1 MRLIP
6 QGIRGN
12 CHGTGE
18 KTGRVMFASAR
29 IRFHIGT
36 AVFRLVHSSSQLY
49 NGDLWFRNPSASPPK
64 HTSRTQTLPPL
75 RSLYRRR
82 TGSVRGPAS
91 PPLLPQA
98 AGRRVRLQGVIGL
111 FFVVRRSK
119 DSLIRHLEMNAASA
133 PSKLYSDDVSL
144 IVVLLDV
151 NPFFWA
157 SSAAAA
163 GDSASSHHPTTTLA
177 FSKLLNHVRPPNLC
191 LNGEE
196 SHQDLKSNP
205 QDSVFIRSSHCS
217 IPFSSSTSSTRSSLL
232 PPASTPAATSMTRET
247 VKGGQQV
254 VVCPPSAQRFFV
266 GWRSLWSRIG
276 FRGRAPIRW
285 SPLVYLPCYLD
296 LSLLHCAVSYD
307 GFFLLF
313 EMFFLFSCGCMVLD
327 CGTDTQRVFRSR
339 ARHPQPRVSSTF
351 YRFYACRVL
360 QMDLNSMLLM

>member
-98 AGRRVRLQGVIGL
+98 AGRRVR
-111 FFVVRRSK
+111 
-119 DSLIRHLEMNAASA
+119 H
-133 PSKLYSDDVSL
+133 DVSL

-177 FSKLLNHVRPPNLC
+177 FSKLLNHVIPLLNSLLLLNQLNQVVLVATGVNSC
-191 LNGEE
+191 GYIYDSGNGEGG
-196 SHQDLKSNP
+196 STGG
-205 QDSVFIRSSHCS
+205 SVPAICS
-217 IPFSSSTSSTRSSLL
+217 EILRRLEEFVVKDRLQGKGPDKVVASGVSSLL
-232 PPASTPAATSMTRET
+232 SGS
-247 VKGGQQV
+247 
-254 VVCPPSAQRFFV
+254 
-266 GWRSLWSRIG
+266 
-276 FRGRAPIRW
+276 
-285 SPLVYLPCYLD
+285 
-296 LSLLHCAVSYD
+296 LSLALCCI
-307 GFFLLF
+307 L
-313 EMFFLFSCGCMVLD
+313 
-327 CGTDTQRVFRSR
+327 
-339 ARHPQPRVSSTF
+339 
-351 YRFYACRVL
+351 
-360 QMDLNSMLLM
+360 